1 MLIAFL
7 VILVIFMQVTQ
18 QVYVVDDWVR
28 TAYNKFD
35 AEAVTR
41 RDVEKALYTANH
53 KKIQL
58 AEKHKAA

>member
-53 KKIQL
+53 KKTQL

>member
-7 VILVIFMQVTQ
+7 IILVIFMQVTQ

-53 KKIQL
+53 KKTQL
-58 AEKHKAA
+58 AKKHKAA

>member
-1 MLIAFL
+1 
-7 VILVIFMQVTQ
+7 MQVTQ

-53 KKIQL
+53 KKTQL